1 MTPAENPAAY
11 RVLARKYRPQT
22 FDALIGQDAMVRT
35 LKNAFAQARIAHGYI
50 LTGVRGVG
58 KTTTARIIAKGLNCI
73 GPEGRTKADGV
84 PTVAPCG
91 VCEPCVSIAES
102 RNIDVLE
109 MDAASRTGIEDI
121 RELIEGARY
130 ASVAARYKVYII
142 DEVHMLSR
150 AAFNGLLKT
159 LEEPPPHVVFI
170 LATTEIRKVPV
181 TVVSRCQRFDLRRV
195 EADVLMAHLAR
206 VAAEEGAQVEKGAL
220 ALIARAA
227 EGSVRDALSL
237 LDQALSFGGTVS
249 EAQVHTM
256 LGLIDRGR
264 LFDLFEAAMSGK
276 TAQALSDFATQYDG
290 GADPLVVMQ
299 DLLGLVHWVTRLKL
313 VPEAAE
319 DPTASET
326 EISRGRALADVL
338 PINMLTR
345 AWSIMLKGLYEVQSA
360 PEPRAAAEMVLIKLA
375 FAADLPTPD
384 EALRLLGSGTE
395 TLPKSSVSE
404 TPRPSSSAPRG
415 SGSTALSLAEAPQRA
430 EAQSAPR
437 PKLERFEDVVALAA
451 EKRDVVLKTQLE
463 DFVHLVR
470 FEPPRIEFRPAEGAP
485 ADLAGRL
492 QAALQKWTSERWSLS
507 VVRADGAPTLS
518 AERARKER
526 ALRADVARD
535 PLVAAA
541 LKTFPGAEITRIR
554 ELETALPAAPE
565 EEGFI
570 PDEDEEDA

>member
-1 MTPAENPAAY
+1 M
-11 RVLARKYRPQT
+11 
-22 FDALIGQDAMVRT
+22 
-35 LKNAFAQARIAHGYI
+35 
-50 LTGVRGVG
+50 
-58 KTTTARIIAKGLNCI
+58 
-73 GPEGRTKADGV
+73 
-84 PTVAPCG
+84 
-91 VCEPCVSIAES
+91 CEPCVSIAES

-142 DEVHMLSR
+142 DEVHMLSK

-170 LATTEIRKVPV
+170 FATTEIRKVPV
-181 TVVSRCQRFDLRRV
+181 TVVSRCQRFDLRRI
-195 EADVLMAHLAR
+195 EAEVLMAHLAR

-249 EAQVHTM
+249 EAQVHAM

-276 TAQALSDFATQYDG
+276 TAQALSAFATQYDG

-313 VPEAAE
+313 VPEAAQ

-338 PINMLTR
+338 PINVLTR
-345 AWSIMLKGLYEVQSA
+345 AWSIVLKGLYEVQSA
-360 PEPRAAAEMVLIKLA
+360 PEPRAAAEMVLVKLA
-375 FAADLPTPD
+375 FVADLPTPD

-395 TLPKSSVSE
+395 ILPKSSASE
-404 TPRPSSSAPRG
+404 PPRPSSSAPRA
-415 SGSTALSLAEAPQRA
+415 SGATALSLAEAPQRA

-437 PKLERFEDVVALAA
+437 PEARAFRGRRGARGRAA
-451 EKRDVVLKTQLE
+451 RCGAQDAA
-463 DFVHLVR
+463 R
-470 FEPPRIEFRPAEGAP
+470 GFR
-485 ADLAGRL
+485 
-492 QAALQKWTSERWSLS
+492 SS
-507 VVRADGAPTLS
+507 
-518 AERARKER
+518 R
-526 ALRADVARD
+526 ALRAAAHRVSSGRRRARRSRRQ
-535 PLVAAA
+535 PSGRAAKMDRRA
-541 LKTFPGAEITRIR
+541 L
-554 ELETALPAAPE
+554 ELERRAHRRCADLERGTRAQGTGACAPMSRA
-565 EEGFI
+565 I
-570 PDEDEEDA
+570 RWWPPR